1 MSDKKPVWKRSFDGT
16 IYADFLDGRGIV
28 LYSPHLVGHPEQ
40 VELRVCDD
48 GWRTEDPEGRKKGK
62 NWPSYNN
69 EQPTEE
75 RPHHDNGL
83 RIYYYQGK
91 QYNFLLTPN
100 QTKLWNEHHG
110 FKPYVPDPREE
121 KRKWIKG
128 RIWEIDRNYREALA
142 QRAAAQ
148 KVIDAHPNEIA
159 DLKRQLDA
167 LDEQEDSQ

>member
-1 MSDKKPVWKRSFDGT
+1 MSEKKPVWKRSFDGT

-28 LYSPHLVGHPEQ
+28 LYSPHLAGRSD
-40 VELRVCDD
+40 LRVCDD
-48 GWRTEDPEGRKKGK
+48 GWRAEDPEGRKKGK

-75 RPHHDNGL
+75 RPHHNNGL

-121 KRKWIKG
+121 ERKRIKN
-128 RIWEIDRNYREALA
+128 RIWDADRNYRNALA

-148 KVIDAHPNEIA
+148 KVIDAHPNAIA
-159 DLKRQLDA
+159 DLKRELDA
-167 LDEQEDSQ
+167 LDEQEVAQ